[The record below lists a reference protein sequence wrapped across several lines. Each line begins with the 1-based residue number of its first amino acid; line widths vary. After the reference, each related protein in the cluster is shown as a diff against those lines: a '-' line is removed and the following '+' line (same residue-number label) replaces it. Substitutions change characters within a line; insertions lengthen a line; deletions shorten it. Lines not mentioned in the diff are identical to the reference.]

1 MPFEIDIS
9 PRPDPGTVIAIRGE
23 LDVATAGEAEKV
35 TQAAVGRPG
44 PLLLDLSDCA
54 FVDSTGLR
62 FVLRLNRKL
71 ADGRPGMAV
80 LVRQPNVWRAFSLT
94 AINKRLPVFADRG
107 EADRW
112 LQAATARYEQDGG
125 VTSPKRA

>member
-1 MPFEIDIS
+1 
-9 PRPDPGTVIAIRGE
+9 VIAIRGE
-23 LDVATAGEAEKV
+23 LDLATAGETER
-35 TQAAVGRPG
+35 AAQSAAGRPG
-44 PLLLDLSDCA
+44 PLLLDLSDCG

-107 EADRW
+107 EAQRW
-112 LQAATARYEQDGG
+112 LEDATARFEQSDGIAA
-125 VTSPKRA
+125 R